1 VSKIA
6 RITVY
11 TPTFNRAYTLE
22 KGYKALL
29 RQTSKDFEWLIIDDG
44 STDNTKSL
52 VDSWIAEGKIKIR
65 YIYQENSGVH
75 IARNNAINN
84 ITTELN
90 VCVDSDDYLV
100 NDAIE
105 SVLKLWD
112 EKGGANY
119 AGIIGW
125 DIFEDGCIVGKPFP
139 EGLDSSTLFDLYELY
154 KIPGD
159 KKMFYRTDIVKRF
172 PSPQFD
178 GEKYFPNKYKYTL
191 TDEVAPCLL
200 LHKPLCVVEYLPD
213 GITADLFNRYLKNP
227 KGFIFYREFLMKKSK
242 TLLNRFRQAIHYVAM
257 CRLIG
262 RKNYIKNSDYPVY
275 VSLAQPF
282 GFILLQYIKYK
293 AKRKNTGK

>member
-1 VSKIA
+1 M
-6 RITVY
+6 
-11 TPTFNRAYTLE
+11 
-22 KGYKALL
+22 ALL
-29 RQTSKDFEWLIIDDG
+29 RQTCKEFEWLIIDDG

-52 VDSWIAEGKIKIR
+52 VESWIAEDKIKIR

-84 ITTELN
+84 ISSELN

-100 NDAIE
+100 DDAIE
-105 SVLKLWD
+105 SVLNLWD
-112 EKGGANY
+112 EKGGHNY

-125 DIFEDGCIVGKPFP
+125 DIYEDGSVVGNTFP
-139 EGLDSSTLFDLYELY
+139 NGLESSTLFDLYDLY

-159 KKMFYRTDIVKRF
+159 KKMFYRTDIAKRF
-172 PSPQFD
+172 PSPQFK

-227 KGFIFYREFLMKKSK
+227 KGFIFYRKFLMEKSSSFS
-242 TLLNRFRQAIHYVAM
+242 TRFRQAIHYVAM
-257 CRLIG
+257 CRLAG
-262 RKNYIKNSDYPVY
+262 ERNYIKNSDFPIHIT
-275 VSLAQPF
+275 LAQPF
-282 GFILLQYIKYK
+282 GLMLLQYIKYK
-293 AKRKNTGK
+293 AKKRNKGVK